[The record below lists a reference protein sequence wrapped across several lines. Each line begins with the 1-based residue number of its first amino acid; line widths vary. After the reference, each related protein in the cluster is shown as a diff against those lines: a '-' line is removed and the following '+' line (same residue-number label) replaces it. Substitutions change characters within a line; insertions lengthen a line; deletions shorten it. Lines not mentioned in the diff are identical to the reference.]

1 MTGAKIIFNSRKP
14 CQGQVMEIVSVKT
27 AIFIFPA
34 KNKGKSHKK
43 NNSQKH
49 FVPPLKWEKPSFQ
62 PMNMRKAFKCG

>member
-1 MTGAKIIFNSRKP
+1 
-14 CQGQVMEIVSVKT
+14 MEIVSVKT